1 MALVQWS
8 RQYLQEFQAVNQV
21 VSSPVVPRVVGWSP
35 PPTARYKVNVNDAIF
50 LAQKCFGA
58 GVMIKDSTGQVIAT
72 QSRKFN
78 NPLGAL
84 EVEAKAF
91 EVGVEFARDAG
102 VQDFILEGD
111 SLVAYNALYGSSTL
125 PTVIASVVQGI
136 LMSCGPLDR
145 IYFSHVKRQG
155 NRSAHLLVKLALGIV
170 DYLTWMEETP
180 CFLEQPPL
188 HDVSLISFS

>member
-1 MALVQWS
+1 M
-8 RQYLQEFQAVNQV
+8 

-91 EVGVEFARDAG
+91 EVGMEFARDAG

-125 PTVIASVVQGI
+125 PTVVQGI